1 MNWLPP
7 GLLVVPVVSL
17 LALGLFP
24 ARRQSPTRPGKSGAT
39 PGRSPSSRGGQSGD
53 PDSNGVALPRDRA
66 DRNSPA
72 RPTGRDAGALRMGQL
87 TLICSSL
94 SLLISLAA
102 AVQVITA
109 GPIDATFVQWTD
121 PVPFCLGVHVDAIAV
136 VMMVLI
142 SFIGLVIAR
151 FSMTYLLGDPG
162 QARFFRWMSV
172 TLGAT
177 LLLVIS
183 CNLVML
189 TAAWMLTSFG
199 LHQLLLYYPER
210 SWAVWAARKKFLISR
225 LGDFMLIAA
234 LILTYRCFGTTEYN
248 AIFAAAEAIH
258 NGSAESSLSTSLIG
272 ILFVLG
278 AMTKSAQFPFHSWL
292 PDTMETPTPVSALM
306 HAGVINAGGFLVI
319 RLSPL
324 VTLSPV
330 ALNLLAITGAL
341 TALLGSVVMLT
352 QTSIKRSL
360 AYSTIAQMGFMML
373 QCGLGAFSAALLHI
387 VAHSA
392 YKAHAFLSCGSVLDN
407 AARLNVPP
415 VPRSSTEGSLAA
427 FLGAVIMATAIGLGT
442 FYLMGIDL
450 STKPGGAVLGLV
462 LVLALT
468 QLLWNGLAT
477 GFLALSLRSIACAL
491 LVTVT
496 YSVAYRAMDYLVK
509 SSTTLHHVSSSVLDI
524 AVLTIVAV
532 GFVLV
537 FSLQTLSG
545 PLAKR
550 RWIKALYVHAM
561 NGFYVDIPARQ
572 LTARIYGQ
580 KAPVQ

>member
-24 ARRQSPTRPGKSGAT
+24 TRRPNPTRSGGVGAT
-39 PGRSPSSRGGQSGD
+39 PGRSSSSRRAHPGN
-53 PDSNGVALPRDRA
+53 PDSDYGAFPGHSA
-66 DRNSPA
+66 DRNQVACS
-72 RPTGRDAGALRMGQL
+72 TGRDAAALRMGQL
-87 TLICSSL
+87 TIIFTSL
-94 SLLISLAA
+94 SLLISLVA
-102 AVQVITA
+102 AVQVIST
-109 GPIDATFVQWTD
+109 GPIDASFIQWTD
-121 PVPFCLGVHVDAIAV
+121 PVPFCLGVHVDAITV
-136 VMMVLI
+136 VMMMLI

-189 TAAWMLTSFG
+189 TGAWMLTSFG

-225 LGDFMLIAA
+225 VGDFMLIAA
-234 LILTYRCFGTTEYN
+234 LILTYRCFGTTEYSE
-248 AIFAAAEAIH
+248 IFAAAETIH
-258 NGSAESSLSTSLIG
+258 HGSAEASLSTSLIG

-324 VTLSPV
+324 VTLSPI

-407 AARLNVPP
+407 AARHNIPP
-415 VPRSSTEGSLAA
+415 VPRASVEGSVAA
-427 FLGAVIMATAIGLGT
+427 FLGAITMATGIGLGT

-462 LVLALT
+462 LILALT

-477 GFLALSLRSIACAL
+477 GFLALSVRSIACAL

-496 YSVAYRAMDYLVK
+496 YSASYRAIDHLVK
-509 SSTTLHHVSSSVLDI
+509 GSTTLHQVSSSLLDVI
-524 AVLTIVAV
+524 VLTIVAV

-580 KAPVQ
+580 KAAVQ